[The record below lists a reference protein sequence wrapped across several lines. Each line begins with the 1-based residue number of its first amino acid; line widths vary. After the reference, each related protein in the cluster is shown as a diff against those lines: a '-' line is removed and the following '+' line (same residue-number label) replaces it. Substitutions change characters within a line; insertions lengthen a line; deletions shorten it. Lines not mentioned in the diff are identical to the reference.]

1 MTGYNHQQLIVAIVI
16 VIVIAIVIVFN
27 IVILIVI
34 DIAIVIVII
43 INIASAIIIVIN
55 VIRCGKRLHQGLSAA
70 ARGMASQYLATRL
83 IFQKCKAGLDLD
95 YHYDDSIDDHDIVK
109 IFYGQADHKLLFPP
123 PLLLPLTVSCLGILF
138 ECVQR

>member
-70 ARGMASQYLATRL
+70 ARGMASQHLETRL
-83 IFQKCKAGLDLD
+83 ILQKCKAGPIFMI
-95 YHYDDSIDDHDIVK
+95 SIDDHGEHDNCYYYYV
-109 IFYGQADHKLLFPP
+109 FLN
-123 PLLLPLTVSCLGILF
+123 
-138 ECVQR
+138 EC